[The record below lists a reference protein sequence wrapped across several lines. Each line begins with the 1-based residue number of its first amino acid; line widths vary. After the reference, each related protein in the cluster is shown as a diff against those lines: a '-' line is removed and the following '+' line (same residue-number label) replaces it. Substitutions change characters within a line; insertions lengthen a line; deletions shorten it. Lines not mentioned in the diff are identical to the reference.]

1 MFVDTVI
8 EDKSLH
14 KPAFLLGLS
23 IAVLAFFFAF
33 NFTDTIFG
41 EFLSPVIG
49 NPQESGFF
57 GRLVVSFV
65 LTIIFVLNLL
75 LISFAK
81 LKIQI
86 LIVWIELFFLFL
98 AFTYS
103 FDLNISYIFKNE
115 FFCSTESARNK
126 ECIPSKIGLMIS
138 KGLFTTI
145 YISAVSI
152 VIATAIA
159 IVGAI
164 AKLSNNGFAYAIASF
179 YTSLFRG
186 LPLLLQIYL
195 IYKGLPELGFAI
207 GAIPSGIAA
216 LSLCYGA
223 YMTEIFRAG
232 IQSIP
237 KGQWE
242 ASRALGFK
250 FGLILRKIILPQS
263 IPIIVPPTGNQ
274 FIAMLKDSSLV
285 SVLGIWELMFMAK
298 KIGSKDFNNLE
309 MLLTAAMIY
318 WALTIV
324 LEIIQARIERK
335 YQQKA

>member
-8 EDKSLH
+8 EDKALH
-14 KPAFLLGLS
+14 KPAFLAGLS
-23 IAVLAFFFAF
+23 ITVLAIFFAF
-33 NFTDTIFG
+33 NFTNTIFG

-49 NPQESGFF
+49 NPEESGFF
-57 GRLVVSFV
+57 GRLAVSFV
-65 LTIIFVLNLL
+65 LTILFVGNLL
-75 LISFAK
+75 LISFAR

-86 LIVWIELFFLFL
+86 LIVWLELFLLFL
-98 AFTYS
+98 AFAYS
-103 FDLNISYIFKNE
+103 FDLEIAYIF
-115 FFCSTESARNK
+115 SGQ
-126 ECIPSKIGLMIS
+126 PSKIGIMIS
-138 KGLFTTI
+138 KGFFTTI

-152 VIATAIA
+152 VIATVIA

-195 IYKGLPELGFAI
+195 IYMGLPQLGFMI
-207 GAIPSGIAA
+207 DAIPSGIAA

-242 ASRALGFK
+242 ASRALGFP
-250 FGLILRKIILPQS
+250 FRLILRKIILPQS
-263 IPIIVPPTGNQ
+263 IPLIIPPTGNQ

-285 SVLGIWELMFMAK
+285 SVLGIWEIMFLAK
-298 KIGSKDFNNLE
+298 KLGAKDFNHLE

-318 WALTIV
+318 WILTII
-324 LEIIQARIERK
+324 LETIQARIERK
-335 YQQKA
+335 YQQKT

>member
-8 EDKSLH
+8 EDKALH
-14 KPAFLLGLS
+14 KPVFLFYLS
-23 IAVLAFFFAF
+23 ITVLAIFFAF
-33 NFTDTIFG
+33 NFTNTIFG

-49 NPQESGFF
+49 VPEESGLF
-57 GRLVVSFV
+57 GRFVVSFV
-65 LTIIFVLNLL
+65 LATIFVLNLL
-75 LISFAK
+75 LISFTR

-86 LIVWIELFFLFL
+86 LIVWIELFLLFL
-98 AFTYS
+98 AFAYS
-103 FDLNISYIFKNE
+103 FDLKLSFIQS
-115 FFCSTESARNK
+115 R
-126 ECIPSKIGLMIS
+126 IGLMIS

-152 VIATAIA
+152 IIATVIA

-164 AKLSNNGFAYAIASF
+164 AKLSNNGFAYAIATF

-186 LPLLLQIYL
+186 LPLLLQVYL
-195 IYKGLPELGFAI
+195 IYKGLPQLGFMVD
-207 GAIPSGIAA
+207 AIPSGITA

-250 FGLILRKIILPQS
+250 FGLILRKIILPQA

-285 SVLGIWELMFMAK
+285 SVLGIWELMYLAK
-298 KIGSKDFNNLE
+298 TLGQRDFRHME

-318 WALTIV
+318 WGLTII
-324 LEIIQARIERK
+324 LEMIQARIEKK
-335 YQQKA
+335 YQQKT

>member
-1 MFVDTVI
+1 MFVDTVV
-8 EDKSLH
+8 EDKALH
-14 KPAFLLGLS
+14 KPAFLAGLS
-23 IAVLAFFFAF
+23 ITVLAIFFAF
-33 NFTDTIFG
+33 NFTNTIFG

-49 NPQESGFF
+49 NPEESGFF
-57 GRLVVSFV
+57 GRLAVSFV
-65 LTIIFVLNLL
+65 LTILFVGNLL
-75 LISFAK
+75 LISFAR

-86 LIVWIELFFLFL
+86 LIVWLELFLLFL
-98 AFTYS
+98 AFAYS
-103 FDLNISYIFKNE
+103 FDLEIAYIF
-115 FFCSTESARNK
+115 SGQ
-126 ECIPSKIGLMIS
+126 PSKIGIMIS

-152 VIATAIA
+152 VIATVIA

-195 IYKGLPELGFAI
+195 IYMGLPQLGFMI
-207 GAIPSGIAA
+207 DAIPSGIAA
-216 LSLCYGA
+216 LSLCYCA

-237 KGQWE
+237 RGQWE
-242 ASRALGFK
+242 ASRALGFP
-250 FGLILRKIILPQS
+250 FRLILRKIILPQS
-263 IPIIVPPTGNQ
+263 IPLIIPPTGNQ

-285 SVLGIWELMFMAK
+285 SVLGIWEIMFLAK
-298 KIGSKDFNNLE
+298 KLGAKDFNHLE

-318 WALTIV
+318 WILTII
-324 LEIIQARIERK
+324 LETIQARIERK
-335 YQQKA
+335 YQQKT

>member
-8 EDKSLH
+8 EDKALH
-14 KPAFLLGLS
+14 KPAFLAGLS
-23 IAVLAFFFAF
+23 ITVLAIFFAF
-33 NFTDTIFG
+33 NFTNTIFG

-49 NPQESGFF
+49 NPEESGFF
-57 GRLVVSFV
+57 GRLAVSFV
-65 LTIIFVLNLL
+65 LTILFVGNLL
-75 LISFAK
+75 LISFAR

-86 LIVWIELFFLFL
+86 LIVWLELFLLFL
-98 AFTYS
+98 AFAYS
-103 FDLNISYIFKNE
+103 FDLEIAYIF
-115 FFCSTESARNK
+115 SGQ
-126 ECIPSKIGLMIS
+126 PSKLGLMIS

-152 VIATAIA
+152 VIATVIA

-195 IYKGLPELGFAI
+195 IYMGLPQLGFMI
-207 GAIPSGIAA
+207 DAIPSGIAA

-250 FGLILRKIILPQS
+250 SGLILRKIILPQS

-285 SVLGIWELMFMAK
+285 SVLGIWELMYLAK
-298 KIGSKDFNNLE
+298 TLGQRDFRHME

-318 WALTIV
+318 WGLTII
-324 LEIIQARIERK
+324 LEMIQARIERK
-335 YQQKA
+335 YQQKT

>member
-8 EDKSLH
+8 EDKALH
-14 KPAFLLGLS
+14 KPAFLAGLS
-23 IAVLAFFFAF
+23 ITVLAIFFAF
-33 NFTDTIFG
+33 NFTNTIFG

-49 NPQESGFF
+49 NPEESGFF
-57 GRLVVSFV
+57 GRLAVSFV
-65 LTIIFVLNLL
+65 LTILFVGNLL
-75 LISFAK
+75 LISFAR

-86 LIVWIELFFLFL
+86 LIVWLELFLLFL
-98 AFTYS
+98 AFAYS
-103 FDLNISYIFKNE
+103 FDLEIAYIF
-115 FFCSTESARNK
+115 SGQ
-126 ECIPSKIGLMIS
+126 PSKLGLMIS

-152 VIATAIA
+152 VIATVIA

-195 IYKGLPELGFAI
+195 IYMGLPQLGFMI
-207 GAIPSGIAA
+207 ETIPSGIAA

-242 ASRALGFK
+242 ASRALGFP
-250 FGLILRKIILPQS
+250 FRLILRKIILPQS
-263 IPIIVPPTGNQ
+263 IPLIIPPTGNQ

-285 SVLGIWELMFMAK
+285 SVLGIWEIMFLAK
-298 KIGSKDFNNLE
+298 KLGAKDFNHLE

-318 WALTIV
+318 WVLTII
-324 LEIIQARIERK
+324 LEMIQARIERR
-335 YQQKA
+335 YQQKT

>member
-8 EDKSLH
+8 EDKALH
-14 KPAFLLGLS
+14 KPAFLAGLS
-23 IAVLAFFFAF
+23 ITVLAIFFAF
-33 NFTDTIFG
+33 NFTNTIFG

-49 NPQESGFF
+49 NPEESGFF
-57 GRLVVSFV
+57 GRLAVSFV
-65 LTIIFVLNLL
+65 LTILFVGNLL
-75 LISFAK
+75 LISFAR

-86 LIVWIELFFLFL
+86 LIVWLELFLLFL
-98 AFTYS
+98 AFAYS
-103 FDLNISYIFKNE
+103 FDLEIAYIF
-115 FFCSTESARNK
+115 SGQ
-126 ECIPSKIGLMIS
+126 PSKLGLMIS

-152 VIATAIA
+152 VIATVIA

-195 IYKGLPELGFAI
+195 IYMGLPQLGFMI
-207 GAIPSGIAA
+207 DAIPSGIAA

-242 ASRALGFK
+242 ASRALGFP
-250 FGLILRKIILPQS
+250 FRLILRKIILPQS
-263 IPIIVPPTGNQ
+263 IPLIIPPTGNQ

-285 SVLGIWELMFMAK
+285 SVLGIWEIMFLAK
-298 KIGSKDFNNLE
+298 KLGAKDFNHLE

-318 WALTIV
+318 WVLTII
-324 LEIIQARIERK
+324 LEMIQARIERR
-335 YQQKA
+335 YQQKT

>member
-1 MFVDTVI
+1 MFVDTVV
-8 EDKSLH
+8 EDKALH
-14 KPAFLLGLS
+14 KPAFLAGLS
-23 IAVLAFFFAF
+23 ITVLAIFFAF
-33 NFTDTIFG
+33 NFTNTIFG

-49 NPQESGFF
+49 NPEESGFF
-57 GRLVVSFV
+57 GRLAVSFV
-65 LTIIFVLNLL
+65 LTILFVGNLL
-75 LISFAK
+75 LISFAR

-86 LIVWIELFFLFL
+86 LIVWLELFLLFL
-98 AFTYS
+98 AFAYS
-103 FDLNISYIFKNE
+103 FDLEIAYIF
-115 FFCSTESARNK
+115 SGQ
-126 ECIPSKIGLMIS
+126 PSKLGLMIS

-152 VIATAIA
+152 VIATVIA

-195 IYKGLPELGFAI
+195 IYMGLPQLGFMI
-207 GAIPSGIAA
+207 DAIPSGIAA

-237 KGQWE
+237 RGQWE
-242 ASRALGFK
+242 ASRALGFP
-250 FGLILRKIILPQS
+250 FRLILRKIILPQS
-263 IPIIVPPTGNQ
+263 IPLIIPPTGNQ

-285 SVLGIWELMFMAK
+285 SVLGIWEIMFLAK
-298 KIGSKDFNNLE
+298 KLGAKDFNHLE

-318 WALTIV
+318 WVLTII
-324 LEIIQARIERK
+324 LEMIQARIERR
-335 YQQKA
+335 YQQKT

>member
-1 MFVDTVI
+1 MFVDTVV
-8 EDKSLH
+8 EDKALH
-14 KPAFLLGLS
+14 KPVFLISLS
-23 IAVLAFFFAF
+23 VTVLAFFFAF
-33 NFTDTIFG
+33 NFTNTIFG

-49 NPQESGFF
+49 NPEESGLF
-57 GRLVVSFV
+57 GRFVVSFV
-65 LTIIFVLNLL
+65 LSVIFVLNLL
-75 LISFAK
+75 AISFAR
-81 LKIQI
+81 LKVQI
-86 LIVWIELFFLFL
+86 LIVWFELFLLFL
-98 AFTYS
+98 AFAYS
-103 FDLNISYIFKNE
+103 FDLKLSFIQS
-115 FFCSTESARNK
+115 R
-126 ECIPSKIGLMIS
+126 IGLMIS

-186 LPLLLQIYL
+186 LPLLLQVYL
-195 IYKGLPELGFAI
+195 IYKGLPQLGFMVD
-207 GAIPSGIAA
+207 AIPSGIAA

-250 FGLILRKIILPQS
+250 SGPILRKIILPQS

-285 SVLGIWELMFMAK
+285 SVLGIWELMYLAK
-298 KIGSKDFNNLE
+298 TLGQRDFRHME

-318 WALTIV
+318 WGLTII
-324 LEIIQARIERK
+324 LEMIQARIERK
-335 YQQKA
+335 YQQKT

>member
-8 EDKSLH
+8 EDKALH
-14 KPAFLLGLS
+14 KPAFLACLS
-23 IAVLAFFFAF
+23 ITVLAIFFAF
-33 NFTDTIFG
+33 NFTNTIFG

-49 NPQESGFF
+49 NPEESGFF
-57 GRLVVSFV
+57 GRLAVSFV
-65 LTIIFVLNLL
+65 LTILFVGNLL
-75 LISFAK
+75 LISFAR

-86 LIVWIELFFLFL
+86 LIVWLELFLLFL
-98 AFTYS
+98 AFAYS
-103 FDLNISYIFKNE
+103 FDLEIAYIF
-115 FFCSTESARNK
+115 SGQ
-126 ECIPSKIGLMIS
+126 PSKLGLMIS

-152 VIATAIA
+152 VIATVIA

-195 IYKGLPELGFAI
+195 IYMGLPQLGFMI
-207 GAIPSGIAA
+207 DAIPSGIAA

-242 ASRALGFK
+242 ASRALGFP
-250 FGLILRKIILPQS
+250 FRLILRKIILPQS
-263 IPIIVPPTGNQ
+263 IPLIIPPTGNQ

-285 SVLGIWELMFMAK
+285 SVLGIWEIMFLAK
-298 KIGSKDFNNLE
+298 KLGAKDFNHLE

-318 WALTIV
+318 WVLTII
-324 LEIIQARIERK
+324 LEMIQARIERR
-335 YQQKA
+335 YQQKT

>member
-8 EDKSLH
+8 EDKALH
-14 KPAFLLGLS
+14 KPVFLFYLS
-23 IAVLAFFFAF
+23 ITVLAIFFAF
-33 NFTDTIFG
+33 NFTNTIFG

-49 NPQESGFF
+49 VPEESGLF
-57 GRLVVSFV
+57 GRFVVSFV
-65 LTIIFVLNLL
+65 LATIFVLYLL
-75 LISFAK
+75 LISFTR

-86 LIVWIELFFLFL
+86 LIVWIELFLLFL
-98 AFTYS
+98 AFAYS
-103 FDLNISYIFKNE
+103 FDLKLSFIQS
-115 FFCSTESARNK
+115 R
-126 ECIPSKIGLMIS
+126 IGLMIS

-164 AKLSNNGFAYAIASF
+164 AKLSNNGFAYAIATF

-186 LPLLLQIYL
+186 LPLLLQVYL
-195 IYKGLPELGFAI
+195 IYKGLPQLGFMVD
-207 GAIPSGIAA
+207 AIPSGITA

-250 FGLILRKIILPQS
+250 FGLILRKIILPQA

-285 SVLGIWELMFMAK
+285 SVLGIWELMYLAK
-298 KIGSKDFNNLE
+298 TLGQRDFRHME

-318 WALTIV
+318 WGLTII
-324 LEIIQARIERK
+324 LEMIQARIEKK
-335 YQQKA
+335 YQQKT

>member
-8 EDKSLH
+8 EDKALH
-14 KPAFLLGLS
+14 KPVFLFYLL
-23 IAVLAFFFAF
+23 ITVLAIFFAF
-33 NFTDTIFG
+33 NFTNTIFG

-49 NPQESGFF
+49 VPEESGLF
-57 GRLVVSFV
+57 GRFVVSFV
-65 LTIIFVLNLL
+65 LATIFVLNLL
-75 LISFAK
+75 LISFTR

-86 LIVWIELFFLFL
+86 LIVWIELFLLFL
-98 AFTYS
+98 AFAYS
-103 FDLNISYIFKNE
+103 FDLKLSFIQS
-115 FFCSTESARNK
+115 R
-126 ECIPSKIGLMIS
+126 IGLMIS

-164 AKLSNNGFAYAIASF
+164 AKLSNNGFAYAIATF

-186 LPLLLQIYL
+186 LPLLLQVYL
-195 IYKGLPELGFAI
+195 IYKGLPQLGFMVD
-207 GAIPSGIAA
+207 AIPSGITA

-250 FGLILRKIILPQS
+250 FGLILRKIILPQA

-285 SVLGIWELMFMAK
+285 SVLGIWELMYLAK
-298 KIGSKDFNNLE
+298 TLGQRDFRHME

-318 WALTIV
+318 WGLTII
-324 LEIIQARIERK
+324 LEMIQARIEKK
-335 YQQKA
+335 YQQKT

>member
-1 MFVDTVI
+1 MFVDTVV
-8 EDKSLH
+8 EDKALH
-14 KPAFLLGLS
+14 KPVFLIGLS
-23 IAVLAFFFAF
+23 VTVLAFFFAF
-33 NFTDTIFG
+33 NFTNTIFG

-49 NPQESGFF
+49 NPEESGLF
-57 GRLVVSFV
+57 GRFVVSFV
-65 LTIIFVLNLL
+65 LSVIFVLNLL
-75 LISFAK
+75 AISFAR
-81 LKIQI
+81 LKVQI
-86 LIVWIELFFLFL
+86 LIVWFELFLLFL
-98 AFTYS
+98 AFAYS
-103 FDLNISYIFKNE
+103 FDLKLSFIQS
-115 FFCSTESARNK
+115 R
-126 ECIPSKIGLMIS
+126 IGLMIS

-159 IVGAI
+159 IIGAI
-164 AKLSNNGFAYAIASF
+164 AKLSNNGFAYAIARF

-186 LPLLLQIYL
+186 LPLLLQVYL
-195 IYKGLPELGFAI
+195 IYKGLPQLGFMVD
-207 GAIPSGIAA
+207 AIPSGIAA

-250 FGLILRKIILPQS
+250 SGLILRKIILPQS

-285 SVLGIWELMFMAK
+285 SVLGIWELMYLAK
-298 KIGSKDFNNLE
+298 TLGQRDFRHME

-318 WALTIV
+318 WGLTII
-324 LEIIQARIERK
+324 LEMIQARIERK
-335 YQQKA
+335 YQQKT

>member
-1 MFVDTVI
+1 MFVDTVV
-8 EDKSLH
+8 EDKALH
-14 KPAFLLGLS
+14 KPAFLIGLS
-23 IAVLAFFFAF
+23 VTVLAIFFAF
-33 NFTDTIFG
+33 NFTNTIFG

-49 NPQESGFF
+49 NPEESGLF
-57 GRLVVSFV
+57 GRCVVSFV
-65 LTIIFVLNLL
+65 LSVIFVLNLL
-75 LISFAK
+75 AISFAR

-86 LIVWIELFFLFL
+86 LIVWFELFLLFL
-98 AFTYS
+98 AFAYS
-103 FDLNISYIFKNE
+103 FDLKLSFIQS
-115 FFCSTESARNK
+115 R
-126 ECIPSKIGLMIS
+126 IGLMIS

-186 LPLLLQIYL
+186 LPLLLQVYL
-195 IYKGLPELGFAI
+195 IYKGLPQLGFMVD
-207 GAIPSGIAA
+207 AIPSGIAA

-250 FGLILRKIILPQS
+250 SGLILRKIILPQS

-285 SVLGIWELMFMAK
+285 SVLGIWELMYLAK
-298 KIGSKDFNNLE
+298 TLGQRDFRHME

-318 WALTIV
+318 WGLTII
-324 LEIIQARIERK
+324 LEMIQARIERK
-335 YQQKA
+335 YQQKT

>member
-8 EDKSLH
+8 EDKALH
-14 KPAFLLGLS
+14 KPVFLFYLS
-23 IAVLAFFFAF
+23 ITVLAIFFAF
-33 NFTDTIFG
+33 NFTNTIFG

-49 NPQESGFF
+49 VPEKSGLF
-57 GRLVVSFV
+57 GRFVVSFV
-65 LTIIFVLNLL
+65 LATIFVLNLL
-75 LISFAK
+75 LISFTR

-86 LIVWIELFFLFL
+86 LIVWLELFLLFL
-98 AFTYS
+98 AFAYS
-103 FDLNISYIFKNE
+103 FDLKLSFIQS
-115 FFCSTESARNK
+115 R
-126 ECIPSKIGLMIS
+126 IGLMIS

-164 AKLSNNGFAYAIASF
+164 AKLSNNGFAYAIATF

-186 LPLLLQIYL
+186 LPLLLQVYL
-195 IYKGLPELGFAI
+195 IYKGLPQLGFMVD
-207 GAIPSGIAA
+207 AIPSGITA

-250 FGLILRKIILPQS
+250 FGLILRKIILPQA

-285 SVLGIWELMFMAK
+285 SVLGIWELMYLAK
-298 KIGSKDFNNLE
+298 TLGQRDFRHME

-318 WALTIV
+318 WGLTII
-324 LEIIQARIERK
+324 LEMIQARIEKK
-335 YQQKA
+335 YQQKT

>member
-23 IAVLAFFFAF
+23 IAVFLFFFAF

-49 NPQESGFF
+49 NPKESGFF

-65 LTIIFVLNLL
+65 LTTVFVLNLFA
-75 LISFAK
+75 ISFTR
-81 LKIQI
+81 LRVQI
-86 LIVWIELFFLFL
+86 FIVWIELFLLFL
-98 AFTYS
+98 AFAFS
-103 FDLNISYIFKNE
+103 FDLKFSFIQ
-115 FFCSTESARNK
+115 
-126 ECIPSKIGLMIS
+126 SKIGLMVS

-186 LPLLLQIYL
+186 LPLLLQVYL
-195 IYKGLPELGFAI
+195 IYKGLPQLGFMVD
-207 GAIPSGIAA
+207 AIPSGIAA

-242 ASRALGFK
+242 ASRALGFR
-250 FGLILRKIILPQS
+250 FSLILRKIILPQA

-285 SVLGIWELMFMAK
+285 SVLGIWELMYMAK
-298 KIGSKDFNNLE
+298 TLGQRDFRHME

-318 WALTIV
+318 WGLTII
-324 LEIIQARIERK
+324 LEIIQARIERR

>member
-1 MFVDTVI
+1 MFVDTVV
-8 EDKSLH
+8 EDKVLH
-14 KPAFLLGLS
+14 KPAFLGGLS
-23 IAVLAFFFAF
+23 LTVLAIFFAF
-33 NFTDTIFG
+33 NFTNTIFG

-49 NPQESGFF
+49 NPEESGFF
-57 GRLVVSFV
+57 GRLAVSFV
-65 LTIIFVLNLL
+65 LAILFVANLL
-75 LISFAK
+75 LISFAR

-86 LIVWIELFFLFL
+86 LIVWIELFLLFL
-98 AFTYS
+98 AFAYS
-103 FDLNISYIFKNE
+103 FDLEIAYIF
-115 FFCSTESARNK
+115 SGQ
-126 ECIPSKIGLMIS
+126 PSKIGLMIS

-195 IYKGLPELGFAI
+195 IYMGLPQLGFMI
-207 GAIPSGIAA
+207 DAIPSGIAA

-242 ASRALGFK
+242 ASRALGFP

-263 IPIIVPPTGNQ
+263 IPLIIPPTGNQ

-285 SVLGIWELMFMAK
+285 SVLGIWEIMFLAK
-298 KIGSKDFNNLE
+298 KLGAKDFNHLE

-318 WALTIV
+318 WLLTII
-324 LEIIQARIERK
+324 LEMIQARIERK
-335 YQQKA
+335 YQQKT

>member
-8 EDKSLH
+8 EDKALH
-14 KPAFLLGLS
+14 KPVFLIGLS
-23 IAVLAFFFAF
+23 VTVLAIFFAF
-33 NFTDTIFG
+33 NFTNTIFG

-49 NPQESGFF
+49 NPEESGFF
-57 GRLVVSFV
+57 GRLAVSFV
-65 LTIIFVLNLL
+65 LTILFVGNLL
-75 LISFAK
+75 LISFAR

-86 LIVWIELFFLFL
+86 LIVWLELFILFL
-98 AFTYS
+98 AFAYS
-103 FDLNISYIFKNE
+103 FDLEIAYIF
-115 FFCSTESARNK
+115 SGQ
-126 ECIPSKIGLMIS
+126 PSKIGLMIS

-152 VIATAIA
+152 AIATAIA

-195 IYKGLPELGFAI
+195 IYMGLPQLGFMI
-207 GAIPSGIAA
+207 DAIPSGIAA

-242 ASRALGFK
+242 ASRALGFP

-263 IPIIVPPTGNQ
+263 VPIIIPPTGNQ

-285 SVLGIWELMFMAK
+285 SVLGIWEIMFLAK
-298 KIGSKDFNNLE
+298 KLGAKDFNHLE

-318 WALTIV
+318 WVLTII
-324 LEIIQARIERK
+324 LEMIQARIEKK
-335 YQQKA
+335 YQQKT

>member
-8 EDKSLH
+8 EDKALH
-14 KPAFLLGLS
+14 KPVFLFYLS
-23 IAVLAFFFAF
+23 ITVLAIFFAF
-33 NFTDTIFG
+33 NFTNTIFG

-49 NPQESGFF
+49 APEESGLF
-57 GRLVVSFV
+57 GRFVVSFV
-65 LTIIFVLNLL
+65 LSTIFVLNLL
-75 LISFAK
+75 LISFTR

-86 LIVWIELFFLFL
+86 LIVWLELFLLFL
-98 AFTYS
+98 AFAYS
-103 FDLNISYIFKNE
+103 FDLKLSFIQS
-115 FFCSTESARNK
+115 R
-126 ECIPSKIGLMIS
+126 IGLMIS

-164 AKLSNNGFAYAIASF
+164 AKLSNNGFAYAIATF

-186 LPLLLQIYL
+186 LPLLLQVYL
-195 IYKGLPELGFAI
+195 IYKGLPQLGFMVD
-207 GAIPSGIAA
+207 AIPSGITA

-250 FGLILRKIILPQS
+250 FGLILRKIILPQA

-285 SVLGIWELMFMAK
+285 SVLGIWELMYLAK
-298 KIGSKDFNNLE
+298 TLGQRDFRHME

-318 WALTIV
+318 WGLTII
-324 LEIIQARIERK
+324 LEMIQARIEKK
-335 YQQKA
+335 YQQKT

>member
-1 MFVDTVI
+1 MFVDTVV
-8 EDKSLH
+8 EDKALH
-14 KPAFLLGLS
+14 KPAFLGGLS
-23 IAVLAFFFAF
+23 LTVLAIFFAF
-33 NFTDTIFG
+33 NFTNTIFG

-49 NPQESGFF
+49 NPAESGFF
-57 GRLVVSFV
+57 GRLAVSFV
-65 LTIIFVLNLL
+65 LTILFVGNLL
-75 LISFAK
+75 LISFTR

-86 LIVWIELFFLFL
+86 LIVWIELFLLFL
-98 AFTYS
+98 AFAYS
-103 FDLNISYIFKNE
+103 FDLEIAYIF
-115 FFCSTESARNK
+115 SGT
-126 ECIPSKIGLMIS
+126 PSKIGLMIS

-152 VIATAIA
+152 AIATAIA
-159 IVGAI
+159 IIGAI

-195 IYKGLPELGFAI
+195 IYMGLPQLGFMI
-207 GAIPSGIAA
+207 DAIPSGIAA

-242 ASRALGFK
+242 ASRALGFP

-263 IPIIVPPTGNQ
+263 IPLIIPPTGNQ

-285 SVLGIWELMFMAK
+285 SVLGIWEIMFLAK
-298 KIGSKDFNNLE
+298 KLGAKDFNHLE

-318 WALTIV
+318 WLLTII
-324 LEIIQARIERK
+324 LEMIQARIERK
-335 YQQKA
+335 YQQKT

>member
-1 MFVDTVI
+1 MFVDTVV
-8 EDKSLH
+8 EDKALH
-14 KPAFLLGLS
+14 KPAFLIILS
-23 IAVLAFFFAF
+23 VAVLAIFFAF
-33 NFTDTIFG
+33 NFTNTIFG

-49 NPQESGFF
+49 NPKESGFF

-65 LTIIFVLNLL
+65 LTILFVGNLL
-75 LISFAK
+75 LISFTR

-86 LIVWIELFFLFL
+86 LIVWIELFLLFL
-98 AFTYS
+98 AFAYS
-103 FDLNISYIFKNE
+103 FDLEIAYIF
-115 FFCSTESARNK
+115 SGS
-126 ECIPSKIGLMIS
+126 PSKIGLMIS

-152 VIATAIA
+152 AIATAIA

-195 IYKGLPELGFAI
+195 IYMGLPQLGFMI
-207 GAIPSGIAA
+207 DAIPSGIAA

-242 ASRALGFK
+242 ASRALGFP
-250 FGLILRKIILPQS
+250 FSLILRKIILPQS
-263 IPIIVPPTGNQ
+263 IPLIIPPTGNQ

-285 SVLGIWELMFMAK
+285 SVLGKWEIMFLAK
-298 KIGSKDFNNLE
+298 KLGAKDFNHLG

-318 WALTIV
+318 WLLTII
-324 LEIIQARIERK
+324 LEMIQARIERK
-335 YQQKA
+335 YQQKT

>member
-8 EDKSLH
+8 EDKALH
-14 KPAFLLGLS
+14 KPAFLTGLS
-23 IAVLAFFFAF
+23 ITVLAIFFAF
-33 NFTDTIFG
+33 NFTNTIFG

-49 NPQESGFF
+49 NPEESGFF
-57 GRLVVSFV
+57 GRLAVSFV
-65 LTIIFVLNLL
+65 LTILFVGNLL
-75 LISFAK
+75 LISFAR

-86 LIVWIELFFLFL
+86 LIVWLELFLLFL
-98 AFTYS
+98 AFAYS
-103 FDLNISYIFKNE
+103 FDLEIAYIF
-115 FFCSTESARNK
+115 SGQ
-126 ECIPSKIGLMIS
+126 PSKLGLMIS

-152 VIATAIA
+152 VIATVIA

-195 IYKGLPELGFAI
+195 IYMGLPQLGFMI
-207 GAIPSGIAA
+207 DAIPSGIAA

-242 ASRALGFK
+242 ASRALGFT
-250 FGLILRKIILPQS
+250 FRLILRKIILPQS
-263 IPIIVPPTGNQ
+263 IPLIIPPTGNQ
-274 FIAMLKDSSLV
+274 FIAMLKESSLV
-285 SVLGIWELMFMAK
+285 SVLGIWEIMFLAK
-298 KIGSKDFNNLE
+298 KLGAKDFNHLE

-318 WALTIV
+318 WVLTII
-324 LEIIQARIERK
+324 LEMIQARIERR
-335 YQQKA
+335 YQQKT

>member
-1 MFVDTVI
+1 MFVDTVV
-8 EDKSLH
+8 EDKALH
-14 KPAFLLGLS
+14 KPAFLAGLS
-23 IAVLAFFFAF
+23 ITVLAIFFAF
-33 NFTDTIFG
+33 NFTNTIFG

-49 NPQESGFF
+49 NPEESGFF
-57 GRLVVSFV
+57 GRLAVSFV
-65 LTIIFVLNLL
+65 LTILFVGNLL
-75 LISFAK
+75 LISFAR

-86 LIVWIELFFLFL
+86 LIVWLELFLLFL
-98 AFTYS
+98 AFAYS
-103 FDLNISYIFKNE
+103 FDLEIAYIF
-115 FFCSTESARNK
+115 SGQ
-126 ECIPSKIGLMIS
+126 PSKIGIMIS

-152 VIATAIA
+152 VIATVIA

-195 IYKGLPELGFAI
+195 IYMGLPQLGFMI
-207 GAIPSGIAA
+207 DAIPSGIAA

-237 KGQWE
+237 RGQWE
-242 ASRALGFK
+242 ASRALGFP
-250 FGLILRKIILPQS
+250 FRLILRKIILPQS
-263 IPIIVPPTGNQ
+263 IPLIIPPTGNQ

-285 SVLGIWELMFMAK
+285 SVLGIWEIMFLAK
-298 KIGSKDFNNLE
+298 KLGAKDFNHLE

-318 WALTIV
+318 WLLTII
-324 LEIIQARIERK
+324 LEMIQARIERK
-335 YQQKA
+335 YQQKT

>member
-1 MFVDTVI
+1 MFVDTVV
-8 EDKSLH
+8 EDKALH
-14 KPAFLLGLS
+14 KPAFLIGLS
-23 IAVLAFFFAF
+23 VTVLAIFFAF
-33 NFTDTIFG
+33 NFTNTIFG
-41 EFLSPVIG
+41 ELLSPVIG
-49 NPQESGFF
+49 NPEESGLF
-57 GRLVVSFV
+57 GRFVVSFV
-65 LTIIFVLNLL
+65 LSVIFVLNLL
-75 LISFAK
+75 AISFAR

-86 LIVWIELFFLFL
+86 LIVWFELFLLFL
-98 AFTYS
+98 AFAYS
-103 FDLNISYIFKNE
+103 FDLKLSFIQS
-115 FFCSTESARNK
+115 R
-126 ECIPSKIGLMIS
+126 IGLMIS

-186 LPLLLQIYL
+186 LPLLLQVYL
-195 IYKGLPELGFAI
+195 IYKGLPQLGFMVD
-207 GAIPSGIAA
+207 AIPSGIAA

-223 YMTEIFRAG
+223 YMAEIFRAG

-250 FGLILRKIILPQS
+250 SGLILRKIILPQS

-285 SVLGIWELMFMAK
+285 SVLGIWELMYLA
-298 KIGSKDFNNLE
+298 ITLGQRDFRHME

-318 WALTIV
+318 WGLTII
-324 LEIIQARIERK
+324 LEMIQARIERK
-335 YQQKA
+335 YQQKT

>member
-23 IAVLAFFFAF
+23 VAVLIFFFAF
-33 NFTDTIFG
+33 NFTDTVFG

-49 NPQESGFF
+49 NPKESGFF
-57 GRLVVSFV
+57 GRIVVSFV
-65 LTIIFVLNLL
+65 LSAIFVLNLFA
-75 LISFAK
+75 ISFAR
-81 LKIQI
+81 LRVQI
-86 LIVWIELFFLFL
+86 FIVWIELFLLFL
-98 AFTYS
+98 AFAFS
-103 FDLNISYIFKNE
+103 FDLKFSFIQ
-115 FFCSTESARNK
+115 
-126 ECIPSKIGLMIS
+126 SKIGLMIS

-186 LPLLLQIYL
+186 LPLLLQVYL
-195 IYKGLPELGFAI
+195 IYKGLPQLGFMVD
-207 GAIPSGIAA
+207 AIPSGIAA

-242 ASRALGFK
+242 ASRALGFR
-250 FGLILRKIILPQS
+250 FSLILRKIILPQA

-285 SVLGIWELMFMAK
+285 SVLGIWELMYMAK
-298 KIGSKDFNNLE
+298 TLGQRDFRHME

-318 WALTIV
+318 WGLTII

>member
-1 MFVDTVI
+1 MLFR
-8 EDKSLH
+8 S
-14 KPAFLLGLS
+14 
-23 IAVLAFFFAF
+23 
-33 NFTDTIFG
+33 
-41 EFLSPVIG
+41 SPVIG
-49 NPQESGFF
+49 NPEESGFF
-57 GRLVVSFV
+57 GRLAVSFV
-65 LTIIFVLNLL
+65 LTILFVGNLL
-75 LISFAK
+75 LISFAR

-86 LIVWIELFFLFL
+86 LIVWLELFLLFL
-98 AFTYS
+98 AFAYS
-103 FDLNISYIFKNE
+103 FDLEIAYIF
-115 FFCSTESARNK
+115 SGQ
-126 ECIPSKIGLMIS
+126 PSKIGIMIS

-152 VIATAIA
+152 VIATVIA

-195 IYKGLPELGFAI
+195 IYMGLPQLGFMI
-207 GAIPSGIAA
+207 DAIPSGIAA

-242 ASRALGFK
+242 ASRALGFP
-250 FGLILRKIILPQS
+250 FRLILRKIILPQS
-263 IPIIVPPTGNQ
+263 IPLIIPPTGNQ

-285 SVLGIWELMFMAK
+285 SVLGIWEIMFLAK
-298 KIGSKDFNNLE
+298 KLGAKDFNHLE

-318 WALTIV
+318 WILTII
-324 LEIIQARIERK
+324 LETIQARIERK
-335 YQQKA
+335 YQQKT